1 MVDLINHPPHYTF
14 GKIEVI
20 EVIED
25 WSLGYHLGNAVKY
38 MARAGRKEGS
48 DELADLHKA
57 KWYLERR
64 IKVVEENRYA
74 EAVRNAT

>member
-48 DELADLHKA
+48 DELTDLHKA

-64 IKVVEENRYA
+64 IKVVEENRHA